1 MPDESLF
8 QTVTRN
14 LTPQMDTSK
23 SALGKGG
30 MLTSGDSPQ
39 KEGETQ
45 YNEKFGSPQEVA
57 YGKLKSWLSDH
68 EQHFSD
74 KVLKPF
80 REGLDNMADQIETS
94 PVVKAA
100 SPTAQGVA
108 KGTAE
113 LLRQVPVGKDVKST
127 AVANIGTFDFS
138 GLEGHVLEE
147 EAPQVAYRARPVGQK
162 GVSAGERP
170 VATSSLDK
178 AKTYKENLESMTGQP
193 HEVVQIPLKKGEHT
207 VHAGPDDDRWFSFKK
222 DVPEESIAPHNPDVK
237 PFKVEW
243 KPNGKYGVVNP
254 KGITL
259 DTYGTRGEAEIA
271 SHKMAQQSAKAKAE
285 QDVAKAR
292 ASSEKPE
299 PGAEPDNER
308 EIRTRT
314 QGRPSKPTE
323 PSSQTEP
330 PADHS
335 KLIAQV
341 NKKDWWHVPP
351 AEGNA
356 AYQKRGQFFSP
367 DYKTA
372 EFYGRP
378 LDDAQKVQIQKPLVG
393 DEQAIAKELGVAP
406 QKEGMTREQIAAHD
420 EKWAKAAKQKG
431 YDSIALMSPQGWA
444 EYQKTGKVPKDV
456 ELNTLHQVGSSA
468 EKKIATA
475 KEGLGK

>member
-1 MPDESLF
+1 MPDESLL

-14 LTPQMDTSK
+14 LTPAPDTSK

-30 MLTSGDSPQ
+30 MFTPGDSPQ

-45 YNEKFGSPQEVA
+45 YTEKFGSPQEVA
-57 YGKLKSWLSDH
+57 YGKLKNWLSEH

-80 REGLDNMADQIETS
+80 REGLDNMADQMENS
-94 PVVKAA
+94 PVTKAA

-113 LLRQVPVGKDVKST
+113 LLRAVPVGKDVKET
-127 AVANIGTFDFS
+127 AAANVLDFS

-147 EAPQVAYRARPVGQK
+147 AAPEYAYRARDVGET
-162 GVSAGERP
+162 GVPAEARSHAQATMSADEAKMYLEHRGKTTGKPQELVRFD
-170 VATSSLDK
+170 VNKLD
-178 AKTYKENLESMTGQP
+178 P
-193 HEVVQIPLKKGEHT
+193 EHY
-207 VHAGPDDDRWFSFKK
+207 VRKAGPGTADWVKLNRELKESEIEK
-222 DVPEESIAPHNPDVK
+222 VPEK
-237 PFKVEW
+237 PA
-243 KPNGKYGVVNP
+243 
-254 KGITL
+254 KG
-259 DTYGTRGEAEIA
+259 
-271 SHKMAQQSAKAKAE
+271 S
-285 QDVAKAR
+285 
-292 ASSEKPE
+292 
-299 PGAEPDNER
+299 EPDNER

-323 PSSQTEP
+323 PSPQTEQ

-393 DEQAIAKELGVAP
+393 DEQTIAKELGIPP

-444 EYQKTGKVPKDV
+444 DYQKTGKVPKDV
-456 ELNTLHQVGSSA
+456 ELNTLHQVGSNT
-468 EKKIATA
+468 EKKITAA